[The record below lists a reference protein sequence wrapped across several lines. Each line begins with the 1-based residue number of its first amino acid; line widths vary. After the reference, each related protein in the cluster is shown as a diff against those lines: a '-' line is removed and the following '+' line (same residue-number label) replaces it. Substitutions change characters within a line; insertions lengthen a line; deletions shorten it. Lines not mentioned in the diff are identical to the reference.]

1 MHITYQQET
10 KIFHLYNETISYI
23 MKVLPNGHLGQ
34 LYFGKRVKGDK
45 DYSYLLEILPR
56 PMSACV
62 FEDSK
67 LFSLGHIKQEY
78 GVYGTSDYR
87 QPAVEILQ
95 ENGRMERR
103 GC

>member
-67 LFSLGHIKQEY
+67 LF
-78 GVYGTSDYR
+78 
-87 QPAVEILQ
+87 
-95 ENGRMERR
+95 
-103 GC
+103 